1 MEKIKTLSQFID
13 EVGQLPDG
21 QYVFRGVSN
30 IDYQIE
36 ASTYRRLK
44 DKKGE
49 FINDGDHTAERLLQ
63 INQEMIDD
71 ANLHRH
77 GWINEQPLSDLNL
90 LSELQHKEQLLA

>member
-1 MEKIKTLSQFID
+1 M
-13 EVGQLPDG
+13 
-21 QYVFRGVSN
+21 FRGVSN

-44 DKKGE
+44 NKKGE

-63 INQEMIDD
+63 LNQEMIDD

-77 GWINEQPLSDLNL
+77 GWINEQPVSDLNL
-90 LSELQHKEQLLA
+90 LADPSA